1 MDLTGK
7 FDICKVHNLPVPVHN
22 MTTSSN
28 PNSMVAHFDLETHYF
43 AVNKDKTK
51 YSLLDNE
58 GVSRCT
64 NPLIDFMSLK
74 IQIFLLISVTCAS

>member
-1 MDLTGK
+1 MGLTGK
-7 FDICKVHNLPVPVHN
+7 FDIYKVHNLPVPVHN

-51 YSLLDNE
+51 YSLLDN
-58 GVSRCT
+58 CT
-64 NPLIDFMSLK
+64 AGQKLIVLTDVLFFVFSL
-74 IQIFLLISVTCAS
+74 